1 MNAAIE
7 FLNANVAVL
16 DDRGTIVGVNE
27 RWRRFGAQ
35 RQAASDFV
43 GLNYLEV
50 CTKAAARGD
59 KDAKRVEH
67 GLRNILGRKYGTFGL
82 AYRCRDRTFRMS
94 VRPLRDSAGGLIVAH
109 QDITNLLQARLDSK
123 RSQHRLGQ
131 LRRAYA
137 SRIDHAH
144 EEINQRLS
152 AISLAAGAMEQGGN
166 VSDAV
171 SLIRL
176 AIEEARN
183 ELRLL
188 HYDVNHDSQKLEPLL
203 PP

>member
-1 MNAAIE
+1 MSPSTRTFA
-7 FLNANVAVL
+7 LL
-16 DDRGTIVGVNE
+16 DDRGTVIGVNDK
-27 RWRRFGAQ
+27 WRRFGAL
-35 RQAASDFV
+35 RDATSDSV

-50 CTKAAARGD
+50 CAKAAARGD
-59 KDAKRVEH
+59 KYAKRVAS
-67 GLRNILGRKYGTFGL
+67 GLRNVLTGKYGTFGL
-82 AYRCRDRTFRMS
+82 AYRCQDRTFRMS
-94 VRPLRDSAGGLIVAH
+94 VRPLRDPAGGLIVAH
-109 QDITNLLQARLDSK
+109 QDITALLQARLESK
-123 RSQHRLGQ
+123 RSQRRLGQ

-137 SRIDHAH
+137 KRVDHAH

-166 VSDAV
+166 VADAV

-188 HYDVNHDSQKLEPLL
+188 RYDVCQDSPKRSSLL

>member
-7 FLNANVAVL
+7 SLNANVAL
-16 DDRGTIVGVNE
+16 LNDRGIIVGVNE
-27 RWRRFGAQ
+27 KWRRFGMQ
-35 RQAASDFV
+35 RHAASDSV

-50 CTKAAARGD
+50 CSKAAAQGD
-59 KDAKRVEH
+59 KCARRVES
-67 GLRNILGRKYGTFGL
+67 GLRNVLGGRYGTFGL
-82 AYRCRDRTFRMS
+82 AYRCGDRTFRMS
-94 VRPLRDSAGGLIVAH
+94 VCPLREPAGGLIVAH
-109 QDITNLLQARLDSK
+109 QDITALLQARRDSK
-123 RSQHRLGQ
+123 QSQRALGQ
-131 LRRAYA
+131 LRQAY
-137 SRIDHAH
+137 SNRVNHAH

-166 VSDAV
+166 VADAI

-188 HYDVNHDSQKLEPLL
+188 RYDVSQDSPKLSPLL